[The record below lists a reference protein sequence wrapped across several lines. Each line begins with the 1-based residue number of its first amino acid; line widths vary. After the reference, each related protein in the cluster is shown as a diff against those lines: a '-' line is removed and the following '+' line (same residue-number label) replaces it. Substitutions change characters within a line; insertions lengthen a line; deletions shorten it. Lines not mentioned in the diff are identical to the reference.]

1 MLSKNKIIM
10 AKKNKTEDQFE
21 QVEEA
26 VSKTEQYI
34 IDNQKSIMTIIGA
47 IIAIIVLFKAYQ
59 NFYIL
64 PLEKEAQTDI
74 YMAELYF
81 QKDSFNLALDGDGQ
95 YAGFLEIAD
104 DYGST
109 NVGKLANYY
118 AGLCYLNIGEYEDA
132 IEYLEDFSS
141 NDIILSSLALGCIG
155 DAYMELG
162 DIDNAMDAYED
173 AVANSNNKFTA
184 PRYMMKLAMIYEL
197 NGDYS
202 EALDLYE
209 TIKKDFKESIE
220 ASGIEK
226 YIARAE
232 GR

>member
-1 MLSKNKIIM
+1 M

>member
-1 MLSKNKIIM
+1 
-10 AKKNKTEDQFE
+10 
-21 QVEEA
+21 
-26 VSKTEQYI
+26 
-34 IDNQKSIMTIIGA
+34 
-47 IIAIIVLFKAYQ
+47 
-59 NFYIL
+59 
-64 PLEKEAQTDI
+64 
-74 YMAELYF
+74 
-81 QKDSFNLALDGDGQ
+81 
-95 YAGFLEIAD
+95 
-104 DYGST
+104 
-109 NVGKLANYY
+109 
-118 AGLCYLNIGEYEDA
+118 
-132 IEYLEDFSS
+132 
-141 NDIILSSLALGCIG
+141 
-155 DAYMELG
+155 MELG

>member
-1 MLSKNKIIM
+1 M
-10 AKKNKTEDQFE
+10 AKKKKTEDQFE
-21 QVEEA
+21 QVEQA
-26 VSKTEQYI
+26 LSKTEQYI
-34 IDNQKSIMTIIGA
+34 VDNQKSIMTIIGA
-47 IIAIIVLFKAYQ
+47 IVAIVVLFKAYQ
-59 NFYIL
+59 NFYLL

-95 YAGFLEIAD
+95 YAGFLDIAD

-109 NVGKLANYY
+109 NVGQLANYY
-118 AGLCYLNIGEYEDA
+118 AGICYLHLGEYENA

-141 NDIILSSLALGCIG
+141 DDIILSSLALGCIG
-155 DAYMELG
+155 DAYLELG
-162 DIDNAMDAYED
+162 DSDNAMDAYED
-173 AVANSNNKFTA
+173 AVSNSNNEFTA
-184 PRYMMKLAMIYEL
+184 PRFMMKLAMLHEL

-202 EALDLYE
+202 EALELYK

-232 GR
+232 NR